1 MEGLT
6 DSDIGGQPISSKER
20 VRGEDGDGGVSSA
33 NGSSSN
39 NNDEGAGRVK
49 IGTSFTSLVSLLD
62 MTGSET
68 TREEDGKSGGRY
80 D

>member
-6 DSDIGGQPISSKER
+6 DSDIGGQPNSSKER
-20 VRGEDGDGGVSSA
+20 VRGEDGGDGVSSA

-39 NNDEGAGRVK
+39 NSDEGASMVK
-49 IGTSFTSLVSLLD
+49 FGSPFTSLVSSLD
-62 MTGSET
+62 ITGSET
-68 TREEDGKSGGRY
+68 TREDGKSEGRY